1 MPRRQRQFGFFVAA
15 IGLALIARLTLVPHP
30 EAVARAAATPLAC
43 IFCGNAGGVD
53 FFLNLLLFVPLGVG
67 LVLAGFS
74 WRRAVVLA
82 GLTTFGVEL
91 LQMKIVAG
99 RDASLGDIVA
109 NTFGCGLGAIVTVK
123 WRQIAFPDP
132 PHARRLGLGYAVF
145 LGWVWAGTAWAL
157 GPNLPQ
163 GGAWFGQW
171 APDLSNYGRFLG
183 TPLSVA
189 AGGEPLPP
197 GPALNQARLED
208 IVTARPMIS
217 FTAVLGEPARRLAI
231 VGGIVDGRE
240 GDLIFLAQERQDLAY
255 RVRMRTS
262 ILKVWTPT
270 VNLKDGMAG
279 LPGDTVEAEGGLRD
293 GAFELRSRIGGK
305 ERTRRLEL
313 SPSWGWSL
321 VTPWASVLGEEA
333 SSLTAFW
340 VAGVMA
346 PLAYWAVLA
355 GGASLLIPPATVLLL
370 LGAIPKAAGFQPVH
384 WGEWVAALAG
394 ILVGLLAS
402 RSAVRNRAHAAD
414 REDNAELSVRTPV
427 IS

>member
-1 MPRRQRQFGFFVAA
+1 MPRRQRQLGFFVAT
-15 IGLALIARLTLVPHP
+15 IGLAFIARLTLVPHP
-30 EAVARAAATPLAC
+30 GAVARAAATPLAC
-43 IFCGNAGGVD
+43 IFCGDAGGVD
-53 FFLNLLLFVPLGVG
+53 FFLNLLLFLPLGVG
-67 LVLAGFS
+67 LTLAGFS

-91 LQMKIVAG
+91 LQMKVVTG

-109 NTFGCGLGAIVTVK
+109 NTLGSGLGAIVTAK
-123 WRQIAFPDP
+123 WRQIAFPDSL
-132 PHARRLGLGYAVF
+132 HARRFGLGYAVF

-171 APDLSNYGRFLG
+171 APDLSNYGRFQG

-208 IVTARPMIS
+208 IVAVRPLVA
-217 FTAVLGEPARRLAI
+217 FTAVLGEPPRRLAI
-231 VGGIVDGRE
+231 VGGIVDGRV
-240 GDLIFLAQERQDLAY
+240 GDLIFLAQERQDLAF

-270 VNLKDGMAG
+270 VNLKNGMAG
-279 LPGDTVEAEGGLRD
+279 LPGDTVEAEGSLRD
-293 GAFELRSRIGGK
+293 GAFVLHSRIGGQ

-313 SPSWGWSL
+313 SASWGWSL

-333 SSLTAFW
+333 RSLTAFW
-340 VAGVMA
+340 IAGVIA
-346 PLAYWAVLA
+346 PLAYWGALA
-355 GGASLLIPPATVLLL
+355 GGASLLIPPATILLL
-370 LGAIPKAAGFQPVH
+370 LGAIPRAAGFQPVH
-384 WGEWVAALAG
+384 WEEWVAALAG
-394 ILVGLLAS
+394 IFAGFLAS
-402 RSAVRNRAHAAD
+402 QLAIRARARGAD
-414 REDNAELSVRTPV
+414 PEENAEHSMRTPV
-427 IS
+427 TV